1 LVLFAAAVHGD
12 ELRLSVRAPPW
23 PHSITIMEFGIIGD
37 EETLNTVPFEN
48 AVFYVRSA
56 ARVLTRSGLEC
67 GCFRRTHT
75 KT

>member
-1 LVLFAAAVHGD
+1 
-12 ELRLSVRAPPW
+12 
-23 PHSITIMEFGIIGD
+23 MEFGTVGD